1 MARAFEATR
10 QDLVASFFE
19 AAALPGRWAAALTAL
34 ARAFRSDSATMGIWP
49 VDRGAP
55 AMLEMIGPL
64 ASGRGPYL
72 DYFQTVDPHVAVV
85 AAPHRGWALHG
96 HPFDEGYGG
105 RSEDHNGFLR

>member
-34 ARAFRSDSATMGIWP
+34 ARAFRSDSATLGIWP

-72 DYFQTVDPHVAVV
+72 DYFQT
-85 AAPHRGWALHG
+85 AAPHWAGSAAPRPAWTPQRHSL
-96 HPFDEGYGG
+96 
-105 RSEDHNGFLR
+105 